1 MLQNTALLQ
10 FILSFIPSKLIRAFS
25 ASWRVGGFCTPLRSG
40 FLSAEK
46 SGQKNWFFQEKKK
59 PYISRLTRG

>member
-1 MLQNTALLQ
+1 MPQNTALHQ

-25 ASWRVGGFCTPLRSG
+25 ASWRVGGFCTALRSG

-46 SGQKNWFFQEKKK
+46 ADKRTGFFRKRKK
-59 PYISRLTRG
+59 PYASRLTQG